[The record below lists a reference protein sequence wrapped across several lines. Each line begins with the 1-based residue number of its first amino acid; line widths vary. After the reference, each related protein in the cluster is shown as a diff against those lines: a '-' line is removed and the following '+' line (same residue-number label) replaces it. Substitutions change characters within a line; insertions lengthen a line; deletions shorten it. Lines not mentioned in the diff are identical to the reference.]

1 MNSVAL
7 VVLLTLVVAAMTA
20 AATAVRSVSRIWLR
34 HWAERQIAGE
44 TDQAAP
50 ALGRPHQYLLAAGTG
65 IAAVVFAMGAVL
77 AFREDSSRLIQLLV
91 LAAVLLLVGGQ
102 VIPRVI
108 ARRWAT
114 VCVPLLMPML
124 KLLSLLFGPILGF
137 AARVV
142 RPLIVRGAASPA
154 PAPTDPLEDLLREA
168 EMEGIGEASESEIIS
183 GVVEFGEKRVRDAMT
198 PRARVTLVAAS
209 MPPDDLATVVAQSSY
224 TRVPVVGD
232 DGREVLGVLHALD
245 VLDHPREPLAS
256 LRAATEATLD
266 EPCGVLMRR
275 MLRDH
280 RHLAVVR
287 DAGGDIAG
295 IITLEDLVEE
305 LVGEIRDEHD
315 EPGGTA

>member
-1 MNSVAL
+1 MNSIAL
-7 VVLLTLVVAAMTA
+7 VLLLTLVVAAMTA

-65 IAAVVFAMGAVL
+65 IAAVVFAMGAML
-77 AFREDSSRLIQLLV
+77 AFREDSARLVQLLV
-91 LAAVLLLVGGQ
+91 IAALFLLVGGQ
-102 VIPRVI
+102 VLPRAI

-114 VCVPLLMPML
+114 VCVPALMPML
-124 KLLSLLFGPILGF
+124 KLLNILFGPILGF

-142 RPLIVRGAASPA
+142 RPLIVRGGESPA
-154 PAPTDPLEDLLREA
+154 PDPTDPLEDLLREA

-198 PRARVTLVAAS
+198 PRARVTMVAAS
-209 MPPDDLATVVAQSSY
+209 MHPNDLAQAVALSSY
-224 TRVPVVGD
+224 TRVPVVAD

-245 VLDHPREPLAS
+245 VLNHPREPLAS
-256 LRAATEATLD
+256 LRPATVATPDEA
-266 EPCGVLMRR
+266 CGVVMRR

-287 DAGGDIAG
+287 DVGGDLVG

-315 EPGGTA
+315 EPGGAG

>member
-1 MNSVAL
+1 MNSIAL
-7 VVLLTLVVAAMTA
+7 VFVLTLMVAAMTA

-65 IAAVVFAMGAVL
+65 IAAVVFAMGAML
-77 AFREDSSRLIQLLV
+77 AFREDSARLVQFVVI
-91 LAAVLLLVGGQ
+91 AALSLLVGGQ
-102 VIPRVI
+102 VIPRAI

-114 VCVPLLMPML
+114 TCVPALMPML
-124 KLLSLLFGPILGF
+124 KLLNVLFGPILGF
-137 AARVV
+137 GARLV

-154 PAPTDPLEDLLREA
+154 PDPTDPLEDLLREA
-168 EMEGIGEASESEIIS
+168 EMEGIGEAAESEIIS

-209 MPPDDLATVVAQSSY
+209 LPPDDLAQAVAQSGY
-224 TRVPVVGD
+224 TRVPVFGD
-232 DGREVLGVLHALD
+232 DGRELLGVLHALD
-245 VLDHPREPLAS
+245 VLDHPRDPLGS
-256 LRAATEATLD
+256 LRPATVATPD
-266 EPCGVLMRR
+266 EPCGVVMRR

-287 DAGGDIAG
+287 DAGGELVG

-305 LVGEIRDEHD
+305 LVGEIGDEHD